1 MSCKLLLIN
10 LFVYLHFEIFGC
22 LRQENKFDPC
32 TFILARNGNIMV
44 GFWYI
49 RVSSDFFLRIGNN
62 MEKGLE
68 RKKEEKE
75 IIQEEK
81 L

>member
-1 MSCKLLLIN
+1 
-10 LFVYLHFEIFGC
+10 
-22 LRQENKFDPC
+22 
-32 TFILARNGNIMV
+32 MV